1 MKRKEIEN
9 LKAKSGAELKKQL
22 KENEELL
29 SSSKFD
35 LAAGKVKN
43 IFLIKDTKK
52 TIARIKTFIKEKD
65 TQNHD

>member
-9 LKAKSGAELKKQL
+9 LKTKSSAELQKQL

-35 LAAGKVKN
+35 LASGKIKN
-43 IFLIKDTKK
+43 ILFIKEKKK
-52 TIARIKTFIKEKD
+52 TIARIKTFIKEKAV
-65 TQNHD
+65 

>member
-9 LKAKSGAELKKQL
+9 LKIKSIPELQKQL
-22 KENEELL
+22 KESEELL

-43 IFLIKDTKK
+43 IYFIKDTKK
-52 TIARIKTFIKEKD
+52 TIARIKTFIKAKAL
-65 TQNHD
+65 

>member
-9 LKAKSGAELKKQL
+9 LKTKSILELQRQL
-22 KENEELL
+22 KENEEFL

-52 TIARIKTFIKEKD
+52 TIARITTFIKEKAA
-65 TQNHD
+65 

>member
-9 LKAKSGAELKKQL
+9 LKTKSSAELQKQL

-35 LAAGKVKN
+35 LSSGKVKN
-43 IFLIKDTKK
+43 IFLIKETKK
-52 TIARIKTFIKEKD
+52 TIARIKTFIKEKAV
-65 TQNHD
+65 

>member
-9 LKAKSGAELKKQL
+9 LKAKSSADLQKQL

-35 LAAGKVKN
+35 LASGKVKN
-43 IFLIKDTKK
+43 IFLIKETKK
-52 TIARIKTFIKEKD
+52 TIARIKTFIKEKAA
-65 TQNHD
+65 

>member
-9 LKAKSGAELKKQL
+9 LKAKSIPELQKQL

-52 TIARIKTFIKEKD
+52 TIARLKTFIKEK
-65 TQNHD
+65 TL

>member
-9 LKAKSGAELKKQL
+9 LKIKSIPELQKQL
-22 KENEELL
+22 KESEELL

-43 IFLIKDTKK
+43 IFLIKNTKK
-52 TIARIKTFIKEKD
+52 TIARIKTFIKEK
-65 TQNHD
+65 NL

>member
-1 MKRKEIEN
+1 M
-9 LKAKSGAELKKQL
+9 LELQKQL

-52 TIARIKTFIKEKD
+52 TIARIKTFIKEKAV
-65 TQNHD
+65 

>member
-9 LKAKSGAELKKQL
+9 LKTKSIPELQKQL

-52 TIARIKTFIKEKD
+52 TIARLKTFIKEKIL
-65 TQNHD
+65 

>member
-9 LKAKSGAELKKQL
+9 LKAKSISGLQKQL

-52 TIARIKTFIKEKD
+52 TIARLKTFIKEK
-65 TQNHD
+65 TL

>member
-9 LKAKSGAELKKQL
+9 LKAKSSTELQKRL
-22 KENEELL
+22 KESEELL

-52 TIARIKTFIKEKD
+52 TIARIKTFIKERD
-65 TQNHD
+65 LQNNG

>member
-9 LKAKSGAELKKQL
+9 LKTKSSAELQKQL

-35 LAAGKVKN
+35 LASGKVKN
-43 IFLIKDTKK
+43 IFLIKETKK
-52 TIARIKTFIKEKD
+52 TIARIKTFIKEKAV
-65 TQNHD
+65 